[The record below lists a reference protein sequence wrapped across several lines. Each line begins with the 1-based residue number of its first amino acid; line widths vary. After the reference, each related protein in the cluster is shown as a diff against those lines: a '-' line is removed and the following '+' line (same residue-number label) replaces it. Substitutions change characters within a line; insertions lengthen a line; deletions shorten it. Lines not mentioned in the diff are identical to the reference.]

1 MTSSQSRAMEELQE
15 NLARLGH
22 NWGAASSGIGS
33 SKTAAENAAWWK
45 KLDGKAVHDVED
57 IMDQFHLSA
66 QQKRLELLCN
76 RALQLNQH
84 HVDVL
89 TSLNPEARQAI
100 ESWHRDVNTYVRHR
114 RHLADR
120 FHRKEQLGELSWT
133 RMAEYAED
141 DQLSDDDGDQ
151 DGSPV
156 AGEESRGG
164 MSPVSLPSIIPESP
178 PPLEVRASFEQKPTA
193 GGKSKGA
200 TSRLPRL
207 PPVNLANTQAS
218 KDSGS
223 PKSSPVF
230 GKG

>member
-1 MTSSQSRAMEELQE
+1 MIGQFLPTKLAMTSAQSLAMEELQE

-66 QQKRLELLCN
+66 QQKRLDVLCG
-76 RALQLNQH
+76 RALQLKQH
-84 HVDVL
+84 HIDVL
-89 TSLNPEARQAI
+89 ASLNPEARHAI
-100 ESWHRDVNTYVRHR
+100 EGWHSDVNTYVRHR

-141 DQLSDDDGDQ
+141 DQLSDDGDQ
-151 DGSPV
+151 DVSPV
-156 AGEESRGG
+156 AGQESRGG
-164 MSPVSLPSIIPESP
+164 KSPVSLPSIIPESP
-178 PPLEVRASFEQKPTA
+178 PPLKARTSLAQKSTA
-193 GGKSKGA
+193 GGKSKVKGA
-200 TSRLPRL
+200 TARLPRL
-207 PPVNLANTQAS
+207 LPVNTVNNEA
-218 KDSGS
+218 
-223 PKSSPVF
+223 
-230 GKG
+230 